1 MRVVSAPKPQLRHL
15 SIPIYELKVQLE
27 DIAPPI
33 WRRVLVFGNIN
44 LGKLHE
50 VVQVVMGWS
59 NSHLHEFIVG
69 SEGYSDPEFEIENT
83 RDEFRYRLR
92 RVAPRVKNFLAYS
105 YDFGDGWEHQIR
117 VERIIE
123 GDQGYPGWPICIDG
137 ARACPP
143 EDCGGIGGYENFLE
157 AIANPRHKQH
167 RELLQWV
174 GGSFDPEAFDIDAVN
189 KMLKT
194 IK

>member
-1 MRVVSAPKPQLRHL
+1 MQPQLQHL
-15 SIPIYELKVQLE
+15 PIPIYELKVQLD

-33 WRRVLVFGNIN
+33 WRRVLVSGSIN

-50 VVQVVMGWS
+50 VTQAVMGWT

-69 SEGYSDPEFEIENT
+69 SDSYSDPEFEIENT
-83 RDEFRYRLR
+83 KNEFRYRLR
-92 RVAPRVKNFLAYS
+92 RVAPREKNFLAYL

-117 VERIIE
+117 VDRIIE
-123 GDQGYPGWPICIDG
+123 GDDRYPGWPICLEG

-143 EDCGGIGGYENFLE
+143 EDCGGISGYEDFLE

-167 RELLQWV
+167 HELLDWI
-174 GGSFDPEAFDIDAVN
+174 GGSFDPEAFDIEAVN
-189 KMLKT
+189 ETLKR